1 MPTMRSCSLQ
11 HVTCL
16 LLPAVLILAAVLC
29 QSLDSTA
36 QPFFPS
42 PRSKSFI
49 PGGIPL
55 AFL

>member
-16 LLPAVLILAAVLC
+16 LLPVVLILAAVLC
-29 QSLDSTA
+29 QSLESTA